1 VRYFPAPGDPGFPF
15 TAVGPLYIGTG
26 ASRTQILPVGLG
38 NVGRNTVRGPAEY
51 NVDMS
56 IVRRFRLVGAT
67 NVNVRAE
74 AFNLFNHTNFQIS
87 PSTTTILPVQ
97 AVNGHGVFVAPNFG
111 LLNSSLPARRL
122 QLVVRLDF

>member
-1 VRYFPAPGDPGFPF
+1 SGLPAAIRQAAIPRSPLRHARPVLGRPLPAELVAGPNGTVRYFPAPGEPGFPF

-87 PSTTTILPVQ
+87 PSTT
-97 AVNGHGVFVAPNFG
+97 
-111 LLNSSLPARRL
+111 
-122 QLVVRLDF
+122 